1 MGVGL
6 DAMRAALHG
15 RRGGLAPCDLAGMP
29 PGIWTGRVSAAEA
42 LEPPAPLAAFACR
55 NTRLA
60 ELALRQDGFVA
71 AVEAA
76 VARHGAG
83 RVAVVLGTST
93 SGIEETERAW
103 ARRAEGAR
111 IQGAEG
117 ARIQGAEGARIQGA
131 EGARTQGAEGARIQG
146 AEGARIQGAEGA
158 RIQGAEGAPG
168 WRDAGGGLT
177 GYDYARTHDLHAL
190 PRYVRARL
198 GLAGPCVSISTAC
211 TSGARAFLDAG
222 TLIAAGLAD
231 AAVVGGAD
239 TLCRL
244 TLHGFGSL
252 ELLAKGPTRPCA
264 EDRDGISIGEAAA
277 FALLERAGPDDAGA
291 LGLLGAGA
299 SSDGHHMS
307 SPHPDGH
314 GAVAAMRAALD
325 AAGLAPGAIDYV
337 NMHGTGTRAND
348 AMEDRAIA
356 RIFGDTVPCS
366 STKGWTGHTLGAS
379 GALEAAVA
387 AICVQDGLV
396 PGCLGVER
404 PDPGFAARIVV
415 ENHAARVDRVLSNS
429 FGFGGSNCALVIGRL
444 P

>member
-1 MGVGL
+1 MQRLRITAITATSAMGVGL
-6 DAMRAALHG
+6 EAMRAALHG
-15 RRGGLAPCDLAGMP
+15 RRGGLAPCDLPGMP
-29 PGIWTGRVSAAEA
+29 PGIWTGRVRAAEA

-71 AVEAA
+71 AVQAA

-103 ARRAEGAR
+103 ARRGEGGVLA
-111 IQGAEG
+111 
-117 ARIQGAEGARIQGA
+117 
-131 EGARTQGAEGARIQG
+131 
-146 AEGARIQGAEGA
+146 
-158 RIQGAEGAPG
+158 
-168 WRDAGGGLT
+168 

-198 GLAGPCVSISTAC
+198 GLAGACVSISTAC

-277 FALLERAGPDDAGA
+277 FALLERAGPGDGGA

-325 AAGLAPGAIDYV
+325 AAGLAAGDIDYV

-356 RIFGDTVPCS
+356 RIFGDAVPCS

>member
-1 MGVGL
+1 MHPLRITAVTATSAMGVGL
-6 DAMRAALHG
+6 EAMRAALHG
-15 RRGGLAPCDLAGMP
+15 RRGGLVPCDLPDMP
-29 PGIWTGRVSAAEA
+29 PGIWIGRVRDAEA
-42 LEPPAPLAAFACR
+42 IEPPPPLAAFACR

-76 VARHGAG
+76 VARHGAA

-93 SGIEETERAW
+93 SGIEETEQAW
-103 ARRAEGAR
+103 ARRAAGAR
-111 IQGAEG
+111 INGGADG
-117 ARIQGAEGARIQGA
+117 
-131 EGARTQGAEGARIQG
+131 
-146 AEGARIQGAEGA
+146 
-158 RIQGAEGAPG
+158 P
-168 WRDAGGGLT
+168 LT
-177 GYDYARTHDLHAL
+177 GYDYGRTHDLHAL

-222 TLIAAGLAD
+222 TLIAAGVVD

-252 ELLAKGPTRPCA
+252 ELLARGPTRPCA

-277 FALLERAGPDDAGA
+277 FALLERAGPGDAGA

-314 GAVAAMRAALD
+314 GAVAAMQGALD
-325 AAGLAPGAIDYV
+325 SAGLAPGQVGYV

-379 GALEAAVA
+379 GALEAAIA
-387 AICVQDGLV
+387 AVCVEDGLV
-396 PGCLGVER
+396 PGCLNVAR
-404 PDPGFAARIVV
+404 PDPSFTARIAV
-415 ENHAARVDRVLSNS
+415 ENGTARIDRVLSNS
-429 FGFGGSNCALVIGRL
+429 FGFGGSNCALVIGHL

>member
-1 MGVGL
+1 MQRLRITAITATSAMGVGL

-15 RRGGLAPCDLAGMP
+15 RRGGLAPGDLPGMP
-29 PGIWTGRVSAAEA
+29 ADIWTGRVREAEA
-42 LEPPAPLAAFACR
+42 LEPPPPLAAFACR

-60 ELALRQDGFVA
+60 ELALRQDGFAA

-76 VARHGAG
+76 VVRHGVG

-93 SGIEETERAW
+93 SGIEETEQAW
-103 ARRAEGAR
+103 ARRGEGGVLA
-111 IQGAEG
+111 
-117 ARIQGAEGARIQGA
+117 
-131 EGARTQGAEGARIQG
+131 
-146 AEGARIQGAEGA
+146 
-158 RIQGAEGAPG
+158 
-168 WRDAGGGLT
+168 

-277 FALLERAGPDDAGA
+277 FALLERAGPGDAGA

-325 AAGLAPGAIDYV
+325 AAGLAAGDIDYV

-387 AICVQDGLV
+387 ALCVQDGLV
-396 PGCLGVER
+396 PGCLGVAR

-415 ENHAARVDRVLSNS
+415 ANHAARVDRVLSNS

>member
-1 MGVGL
+1 MQPFRITAITATSAMGVGL
-6 DAMRAALHG
+6 EATRDALAT
-15 RRGGLAPCDLAGMP
+15 RRGGLVPCDLPAMP
-29 PGIWTGRVSAAEA
+29 EGIWIGRVRAAEA
-42 LEPPAPLAAFACR
+42 IEPPAPLVAFACR

-60 ELALRQDGFVA
+60 ELALRQDGFMDAVA
-71 AVEAA
+71 AA

-83 RVAVVLGTST
+83 RIAVVLGTST
-93 SGIEETERAW
+93 SGIEETEQVW
-103 ARRAEGAR
+103 ARRGAD
-111 IQGAEG
+111 GAL
-117 ARIQGAEGARIQGA
+117 
-131 EGARTQGAEGARIQG
+131 
-146 AEGARIQGAEGA
+146 
-158 RIQGAEGAPG
+158 PP
-168 WRDAGGGLT
+168 
-177 GYDYARTHDLHAL
+177 YDFARTHDLHAL

-198 GLAGPCVSISTAC
+198 GLTGACISISTAC
-211 TSGARAFLDAG
+211 TSGARSFLDAAM
-222 TLIAAGLAD
+222 LIEAGVAD

-277 FALLERAGPDDAGA
+277 FALIERAGPGDAGR

-307 SPHPDGH
+307 SPHPEGH

-325 AAGLAPGAIDYV
+325 DAGVTPGQIDYV

-356 RIFGDTVPCS
+356 RLFGDSVPCS

-379 GALEAAVA
+379 GALEAAIS
-387 AICVQDGLV
+387 AICVESGLV
-396 PGCLGVER
+396 PGCLGLDR
-404 PDPGFAARIVV
+404 ADPSFASGIVV
-415 ENHAARVDRVLSNS
+415 ANRTARVDRVLSNS

>member
-1 MGVGL
+1 MLPFRITAITATSAMGVRL
-6 DAMRAALHG
+6 DATRDALAM
-15 RRGGLAPCDLAGMP
+15 RRGGLAPCDLPAMP
-29 PGIWTGRVSAAEA
+29 EGIWIGRVRAVEA
-42 LEPPAPLAAFACR
+42 IEPPAPLVAFACR

-60 ELALRQDGFVA
+60 ELALRQDGFMDAVA
-71 AVEAA
+71 AA

-83 RVAVVLGTST
+83 RIAVVLGTST
-93 SGIEETERAW
+93 SGIEETEQAW
-103 ARRAEGAR
+103 ARREADGAL
-111 IQGAEG
+111 
-117 ARIQGAEGARIQGA
+117 
-131 EGARTQGAEGARIQG
+131 
-146 AEGARIQGAEGA
+146 
-158 RIQGAEGAPG
+158 PP
-168 WRDAGGGLT
+168 
-177 GYDYARTHDLHAL
+177 YDFARTHDLHAL

-198 GLAGPCVSISTAC
+198 GLTGACISISTAC
-211 TSGARAFLDAG
+211 TSGARSFLDAAM
-222 TLIAAGLAD
+222 LIEAGVAD

-244 TLHGFGSL
+244 TLHGVGSL

-277 FALLERAGPDDAGA
+277 FALIERAGPGDAGR

-307 SPHPDGH
+307 SPHPEGH

-325 AAGLAPGAIDYV
+325 SAGLAPGQIDYV

-356 RIFGDTVPCS
+356 RIFGDAVPCS

-379 GALEAAVA
+379 GALEAAIS
-387 AICVQDGLV
+387 AICVESGLV
-396 PGCLGVER
+396 PGCLGLER
-404 PDPGFAARIVV
+404 VDPSFASGIVV
-415 ENHAARVDRVLSNS
+415 ANREARVDRVLSNS

>member
-1 MGVGL
+1 MTALRITAITATSAMGVGL
-6 DAMRAALHG
+6 AAMRAALHG
-15 RRGGLAPCDLAGMP
+15 RHGGLTPCDLPGMP
-29 PGIWTGRVSAAEA
+29 PGIWIGRVREAEG

-55 NTRLA
+55 NTRLV
-60 ELALRQDGFVA
+60 ELALRQDGFADAVA
-71 AVEAA
+71 AA
-76 VARHGAG
+76 VARHGAD

-93 SGIEETERAW
+93 SGIEETEQAW
-103 ARRAEGAR
+103 ARRGAD
-111 IQGAEG
+111 GV
-117 ARIQGAEGARIQGA
+117 
-131 EGARTQGAEGARIQG
+131 
-146 AEGARIQGAEGA
+146 
-158 RIQGAEGAPG
+158 
-168 WRDAGGGLT
+168 LS

-198 GLAGPCVSISTAC
+198 GLRGACVSISTAC

-222 TLIAAGLAD
+222 MLIAAGLAD

-252 ELLAKGPTRPCA
+252 ELLARGPTRPCA

-277 FALLERAGPDDAGA
+277 FALLERAGPDDAGR

-307 SPHPDGH
+307 SPHPEGH
-314 GAVAAMRAALD
+314 GAVTAMRAALD
-325 AAGLAPGAIDYV
+325 SAGLAPHDIGYV

-348 AMEDRAIA
+348 AMEDRAIT

-387 AICVQDGLV
+387 AIAVEDGLV
-396 PGCLGVER
+396 PGCLGVDR
-404 PDPGFAARIVV
+404 PDPSFASRIAVTNTPARI
-415 ENHAARVDRVLSNS
+415 DRVLSNS

-444 P
+444 A

>member
-1 MGVGL
+1 MLPLRIAAITATSAMGVGL
-6 DAMRAALHG
+6 AATRAALHG
-15 RRGGLAPCDLAGMP
+15 RRGGLAPCTLPGMP
-29 PGIWTGRVSAAEA
+29 QGIWIGRVRDAEG

-60 ELALRQDGFVA
+60 ELALRQDGFAEAVA
-71 AVEAA
+71 AAA
-76 VARHGAG
+76 GRHGPA
-83 RVAVVLGTST
+83 RIAVVLGTST
-93 SGIEETERAW
+93 SGIEETEQAW
-103 ARRAEGAR
+103 ARRGAD
-111 IQGAEG
+111 GA
-117 ARIQGAEGARIQGA
+117 
-131 EGARTQGAEGARIQG
+131 
-146 AEGARIQGAEGA
+146 
-158 RIQGAEGAPG
+158 
-168 WRDAGGGLT
+168 LS

-198 GLAGPCVSISTAC
+198 GLRGPCVSISTAC

-222 TLIAAGLAD
+222 MLIAAGLAD

-244 TLHGFGSL
+244 TLHGFASL

-277 FALLERAGPDDAGA
+277 FALLERAGPGDAGGI
-291 LGLLGAGA
+291 GLLGAGA

-314 GAVAAMRAALD
+314 GAVMAMRAALD
-325 AAGLAPGAIDYV
+325 SAGLAPGAIDYV

-356 RIFGDTVPCS
+356 RIFGDAVPCS

-396 PGCLGVER
+396 PGCLGVDR
-404 PDPGFAARIVV
+404 PDPTFGARIAVT
-415 ENHAARVDRVLSNS
+415 NGTARVDRVLSNS

-444 P
+444 A

>member
-1 MGVGL
+1 MQALRITAITAASAMGVGL
-6 DAMRAALHG
+6 DAMRAALDG
-15 RRGGLAPCDLAGMP
+15 RAGGLTPCDLPGMP
-29 PGIWTGRVSAAEA
+29 AGLWIGRVRAAEA
-42 LEPPAPLAAFACR
+42 IDLPAPLTDFACR

-60 ELALRQDGFVA
+60 ELALRQDGFLA

-76 VARHGAG
+76 VARYGAA
-83 RVAVVLGTST
+83 RIAVVMGTST
-93 SGIEETERAW
+93 SGIEETEQAW
-103 ARRAEGAR
+103 ARRGAD
-111 IQGAEG
+111 GAL
-117 ARIQGAEGARIQGA
+117 A
-131 EGARTQGAEGARIQG
+131 
-146 AEGARIQGAEGA
+146 
-158 RIQGAEGAPG
+158 
-168 WRDAGGGLT
+168 

-190 PRYVRARL
+190 PRYMRARL

-222 TLIAAGLAD
+222 TLIAAGLVD

-277 FALLERAGPDDAGA
+277 FALLERAGPQESGA

-314 GAVAAMRAALD
+314 GAVAAMNAALD
-325 AAGLAPGAIDYV
+325 SAGLTPGQVDYV

-356 RIFGDTVPCS
+356 RIFGDAVPCS

-387 AICVQDGLV
+387 AICVEHGLV
-396 PGCLGVER
+396 PGCLGVDR
-404 PDPGFAARIVV
+404 PDPSFAARIAV
-415 ENHAARVDRVLSNS
+415 ENTATRVDRVLSNS

>member
-1 MGVGL
+1 MARLRISAITATSAMGVGMG
-6 DAMRAALHG
+6 ATRAALRD
-15 RRGGLAPCDLAGMP
+15 RRTGLTPCDLPGMP
-29 PGIWTGRVSAAEA
+29 PGIWIGRVRAAEA

-60 ELALRQDGFVA
+60 ELALRQDGFMEAVA
-71 AVEAA
+71 AAA
-76 VARHGAG
+76 ARHGPD
-83 RVAVVLGTST
+83 RIAVVLGTST
-93 SGIEETERAW
+93 SGIEETEQAW
-103 ARRAEGAR
+103 ARRGAD
-111 IQGAEG
+111 GALP
-117 ARIQGAEGARIQGA
+117 A
-131 EGARTQGAEGARIQG
+131 
-146 AEGARIQGAEGA
+146 
-158 RIQGAEGAPG
+158 
-168 WRDAGGGLT
+168 
-177 GYDYARTHDLHAL
+177 YDFARTHDLHAL

-198 GLAGPCVSISTAC
+198 GLRGPCVSISTAC

-222 TLIAAGLAD
+222 MLIAAGLAD

-244 TLHGFGSL
+244 TLHGFASL

-277 FALLERAGPDDAGA
+277 FALLERAGPGDAGGI
-291 LGLLGAGA
+291 GLLGAGA

-314 GAVAAMRAALD
+314 GAVMAMRAALD
-325 AAGLAPGAIDYV
+325 SAGLAPGAIDYV

-356 RIFGDTVPCS
+356 HLFGASVPCS

-379 GALEAAVA
+379 GALEAAIA
-387 AICVQDGLV
+387 AICVEDGLV
-396 PGCLGVER
+396 PGCLGVAQ
-404 PDPGFAARIVV
+404 PDPGFGARIAVAN
-415 ENHAARVDRVLSNS
+415 EAAPVARVLSNS